1 MPFYAKAKPL
11 WDQSPLTL
19 VQLANLCGIS
29 ESSASRYL
37 SGKVNPPADIAD
49 AILTALGGDV
59 PGRKEEEPKVSL
71 QHIREI
77 YEAQIAAQ
85 RAEHQ
90 RGVEHLQAEHDKRVA
105 ELQRDKRWL
114 FCTLLALVAALA
126 YVLVD
131 AMSGSWG
138 IIQYPIL

>member
-11 WDQSPLTL
+11 WDKSPLTL

-59 PGRKEEEPKVSL
+59 PERKEEEPKVSL

-85 RAEHQ
+85 QAEHQ
-90 RGVEHLQAEHDKRVA
+90 RRVDHLQAVHDKHVA
-105 ELQRDKRWL
+105 ALQRDKRWL
-114 FCTLLALVAALA
+114 FCT
-126 YVLVD
+126 VLVLFAAMVYLFAD
-131 AMSGSWG
+131 ALHGGWG
-138 IIQYPIL
+138 LIQYPIL